1 MKKLL
6 GVDIVGSA
14 TLSPGIGGVGTVT
27 FTGPVLGLHQLLI
40 VTNVTRNVIIYNFA
54 DPDAGEAAY
63 ANNVLTLTANTATQS
78 ASDVLQ
84 VFVDVAEGDF
94 PTPSIADR
102 TDNLLVMM
110 SRIVKLLE
118 SNAVVDQQQ
127 RQRIA
132 VDSFIATIPTL
143 TTCSTVSSVT
153 NIAANA
159 GMDREQYI
167 NIAKNTYAN
176 SIRSK
181 LEFV

>member
-6 GVDIVGSA
+6 GVDIVGTA

-27 FTGPVLGLHQLLI
+27 FTGPVLGLQQILV
-40 VTNVTRNVIIYNFA
+40 VTNVTRNTIIYNFA

-63 ANNVLTLTANTATQS
+63 SNNVLTLTANTATQS

-84 VFVDVAEGDF
+84 VFVDVPEADF
-94 PTPSIADR
+94 PSPSIADR

-127 RQRIA
+127 RQRIS

-143 TTCSTVSSVT
+143 TTCSTVT
-153 NIAANA
+153 NVASNA

-167 NIAKNTYAN
+167 NIAKQTYTQ
-176 SIRSK
+176 SIRNR

>member
-40 VTNVTRNVIIYNFA
+40 VTNVTRNTIIYNFA

-63 ANNVLTLTANTATQS
+63 SNNVLTLTANTATQS

-94 PTPSIADR
+94 PTPVADSEGR
-102 TDNLLVMM
+102 NTLA
-110 SRIVKLLE
+110 RILQMLMAPLGYDKSL
-118 SNAVVDQQQ
+118 Q
-127 RQRIA
+127 RQRVTGVIESGT
-132 VDSFIATIPTL
+132 V
-143 TTCSTVSSVT
+143 TTVTGVTTVTTVTGVT
-153 NIAANA
+153 NIDGRNGA
-159 GMDREQYI
+159 MLI
-167 NIAKNTYAN
+167 NQTNLDAWASCVRARIT
-176 SIRSK
+176 
-181 LEFV
+181 